1 MRSGRRSQRRVLF
14 CSLRDGT
21 GLKAGFTD
29 SVASVVQADWNDVTL
44 NYHSGL
50 NTPSHLISIVAL
62 TARAALRNVSPAD
75 RGVSEAEKTKHR
87 RGRQQTPHYLHSL
100 WL

>member
-29 SVASVVQADWNDVTL
+29 SVATL

-75 RGVSEAEKTKHR
+75 RGVSEAQKTKHR
-87 RGRQQTPHYLHSL
+87 RGRKQTPHYLHSL